1 MSFVQIINDLI
12 DNTWGSMALF
22 EPELALCVTIVA
34 MLLLR
39 IFDGT
44 RRIDSFYVA
53 LAGSLAALFLVFF
66 QVSFEELKPVFEAI
80 PQIRPKSIAE
90 GNAWFKSQTI
100 FTEMLVYDS
109 MTVFFRGL
117 LMSFAVLFVI
127 FTKISG
133 IPDREDAAD
142 FYCLVLGSIIGMCL
156 MVSAN
161 HLLIVFL
168 GIEMASVPSY
178 VLVGMLRDN
187 RKSSEA
193 SLKYVIFGA
202 GTAGVMLYGISLLAG
217 VLGSVHIPTMARNL
231 AELLQTGGVALEQQS
246 VVLALGGLMLMVG
259 LAFKLSAVP
268 FHFWCP
274 DVFEGA
280 SAEVNAFLSVASKA
294 AAMALLI
301 RVAIGFSYISDVP
314 QVTVAGDEKAAASSS
329 LAPAPGSASLMS
341 VTEKSAAEDVSRR
354 SLNQSLAPARSFI
367 VMLVGFLAML
377 TCTFGNLAA
386 YAQTNVKRLMAY
398 SSIAHAGYMMMAVAA
413 AVHLSGTDTEAAR
426 SAVASLILYLSIY
439 FFMNLGA
446 FAIIA
451 FLRNARLGEEI
462 RDYAG
467 LVYTSPGLAICFV
480 VILMSLIGMPPL
492 GGFIGKLLIF
502 AALCNA
508 GLAGSPWLL
517 FMLAVGGI
525 NIVISLYYY
534 LRLAKVMT
542 IDEPPEDRLP
552 VAVPITSPGGVFV
565 VLMTL
570 PVVGLGI
577 WWDTIHT
584 WVLAAASGLMG

>member
-1 MSFVQIINDLI
+1 MSFTKIISDLI
-12 DNTWGSMALF
+12 DNTWGSIALF
-22 EPELALCVTIVA
+22 GPELALCVTIVV

-44 RRIDSFYVA
+44 RRIDSFLVA
-53 LAGSLAALFLVFF
+53 LAGSLVALFLVLRGVLVVGDGESAKTIV
-66 QVSFEELKPVFEAI
+66 QGLGDLKQYEL
-80 PQIRPKSIAE
+80 
-90 GNAWFKSQTI
+90 
-100 FTEMLVYDS
+100 FTRLLVYDS

-133 IPDREDAAD
+133 IPDRQDATD

-178 VLVGMLRDN
+178 VLAGMLRGN

-294 AAMALLI
+294 AALALLV

-314 QVTVAGDEKAAASSS
+314 QVTVIDDNRAAASSS

-341 VTEKSAAEDVSRR
+341 VTEKSAADDISRR
-354 SLNQSLAPARSFI
+354 SLNQSLAPVRKFI
-367 VMLVGFLAML
+367 VMLVGFLAMI

-480 VILMSLIGMPPL
+480 AILMSLIGMPPL
-492 GGFIGKLLIF
+492 GGFIGKFRIF
-502 AALCNA
+502 AALYNA

-517 FMLAVGGI
+517 TMLAVGGI
-525 NIVISLYYY
+525 NTVISLYYY
-534 LRLAKVMT
+534 LRLAKTMT
-542 IDEPPEDRLP
+542 IEEPSEDRLP

-577 WWDTIHT
+577 WWEMIHT
-584 WVLAAASGLMG
+584 WVVAAASGLMG

>member
-1 MSFVQIINDLI
+1 MSFTEIISDLI

-22 EPELALCVTIVA
+22 EPELALCVTIVV

-39 IFDGT
+39 VFDGT
-44 RRIDSFYVA
+44 RRIDSFWVA
-53 LAGSLAALFLVFF
+53 LAGSFVALLLVI
-66 QVSFEELKPVFEAI
+66 KGI
-80 PQIRPKSIAE
+80 GQIDQQTIADGVESIKA
-90 GNAWFKSQTI
+90 QTI

-231 AELLQTGGVALEQQS
+231 AILLQASGDALPQASVA
-246 VVLALGGLMLMVG
+246 LALGGLMLMVG

-301 RVAIGFSYISDVP
+301 RVAIGFSYISDLP
-314 QVTVAGDEKAAASSS
+314 QATIVEDNKAAATSS
-329 LAPAPGSASLMS
+329 LAPEPGSTSPVSMSLMS
-341 VTEKSAAEDVSRR
+341 VTEKSAAKDSSRR
-354 SLNQSLAPARSFI
+354 SLNIALEDSRSFI

-413 AVHLSGTDTEAAR
+413 AVHLSGVDTEAAR
-426 SAVASLILYLSIY
+426 SAVASLILYMSIY
-439 FFMNLGA
+439 FFMNLGT

-492 GGFIGKLLIF
+492 GGFVGKFRIF
-502 AALCNA
+502 AALYDA
-508 GLAGSPWLL
+508 GSRGSPWLL

-525 NIVISLYYY
+525 NTAISLYYY
-534 LRLAKVMT
+534 LRLAKTMT

>member
-1 MSFVQIINDLI
+1 MSFTEIIGDLI

-22 EPELALCVTIVA
+22 EPELALCVTIVV

-39 IFDGT
+39 VFDGT
-44 RRIDSFYVA
+44 RRIDSFWVA
-53 LAGSLAALFLVFF
+53 LAGSFVALLLVI
-66 QVSFEELKPVFEAI
+66 KGI
-80 PQIRPKSIAE
+80 GQIDQQTIADGVESIKA
-90 GNAWFKSQTI
+90 QTI

-231 AELLQTGGVALEQQS
+231 AILLQASGDALPQASVA
-246 VVLALGGLMLMVG
+246 LALGGLMLMVG

-301 RVAIGFSYISDVP
+301 RVAIGFSYISDLP
-314 QVTVAGDEKAAASSS
+314 QATIVEDNKAAATSS
-329 LAPAPGSASLMS
+329 LAPEPGSTSPVSMSLMS
-341 VTEKSAAEDVSRR
+341 VTEKSAAKDSSRR
-354 SLNQSLAPARSFI
+354 SLNIALEDSRSFI

-413 AVHLSGTDTEAAR
+413 AVHLSGVDTEAAR
-426 SAVASLILYLSIY
+426 SAVASLILYMSIY
-439 FFMNLGA
+439 FFMNLGT

-492 GGFIGKLLIF
+492 GGFVGKFRIF
-502 AALCNA
+502 AALYDA
-508 GLAGSPWLL
+508 GSRGSPWLL

-525 NIVISLYYY
+525 NTAISLYYY
-534 LRLAKVMT
+534 LRLAKTMT

-552 VAVPITSPGGVFV
+552 VSVPITSPGGVFV

>member
-22 EPELALCVTIVA
+22 EPELALCVTIVV

-39 IFDGT
+39 VFDVT
-44 RRIDSFYVA
+44 RRIDSFWVA
-53 LAGSLAALFLVFF
+53 LAGSFVALLLVI
-66 QVSFEELKPVFEAI
+66 KGI
-80 PQIRPKSIAE
+80 GQIDQQTIADGVESIKA
-90 GNAWFKSQTI
+90 QTI

-231 AELLQTGGVALEQQS
+231 AILLQASGDALPQASVA
-246 VVLALGGLMLMVG
+246 LALGGLMLMVG

-301 RVAIGFSYISDVP
+301 RVAIGFSYISDLP
-314 QVTVAGDEKAAASSS
+314 QATIVEDNKAAATSS
-329 LAPAPGSASLMS
+329 LAPEPGSRSLMS
-341 VTEKSAAEDVSRR
+341 VTEKSAAKDSSRR
-354 SLNQSLAPARSFI
+354 SLNIALEDSRSFI

-413 AVHLSGTDTEAAR
+413 AVHLSGVDTEAAR
-426 SAVASLILYLSIY
+426 RAVASLILYMSIY
-439 FFMNLGA
+439 FFMNLGT

-534 LRLAKVMT
+534 LRLAKVVT

-552 VAVPITSPGGVFV
+552 VSVPITSPGGVFV

-577 WWDTIHT
+577 WWETIHT

>member
-1 MSFVQIINDLI
+1 MSFTEIIGDLI

-22 EPELALCVTIVA
+22 EPELALCVTIVV

-39 IFDGT
+39 VFDGT
-44 RRIDSFYVA
+44 RRIDSFWVA
-53 LAGSLAALFLVFF
+53 LAGSFVALLLVI
-66 QVSFEELKPVFEAI
+66 KGI
-80 PQIRPKSIAE
+80 GQIDQQTIADGVESIKA
-90 GNAWFKSQTI
+90 QTI

-231 AELLQTGGVALEQQS
+231 AILLQASGDALPQASVA
-246 VVLALGGLMLMVG
+246 LALGGLMLMVG

-301 RVAIGFSYISDVP
+301 RVAIGFSYISDLP
-314 QVTVAGDEKAAASSS
+314 QATIVEDNKAAATSS
-329 LAPAPGSASLMS
+329 LAPEPGSTSPVSMSLMS
-341 VTEKSAAEDVSRR
+341 VTEKSAAKDSSRR
-354 SLNQSLAPARSFI
+354 SLNIALEDSRSFI

-413 AVHLSGTDTEAAR
+413 AVHLSGVDTEAAR
-426 SAVASLILYLSIY
+426 SAVASLILYMSIY
-439 FFMNLGA
+439 FFMNLGT

-492 GGFIGKLLIF
+492 GGFVGKFRIF
-502 AALCNA
+502 AALYDA
-508 GLAGSPWLL
+508 GSRGSPWLL

-525 NIVISLYYY
+525 NTAISLYYY
-534 LRLAKVMT
+534 LRLAKTMT